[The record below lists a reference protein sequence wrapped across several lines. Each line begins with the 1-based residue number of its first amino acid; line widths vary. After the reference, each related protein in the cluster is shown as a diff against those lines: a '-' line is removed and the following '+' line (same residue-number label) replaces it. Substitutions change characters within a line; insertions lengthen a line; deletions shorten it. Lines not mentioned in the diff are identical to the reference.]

1 MKKTM
6 RIALL
11 LLCLAAALQLLPAT
25 ARASSEVPY
34 QTYTQDKWGNAIP
47 CPNGYLPTRS
57 IGGAQLGCG
66 NFNNAADMFY
76 SEARHE
82 IYIVDSGNARIVVL
96 SEDMDYLRE
105 YDGLIDGGEEY
116 VFSNPQGIFVQDD
129 GAMYIA
135 DMGNQQVVVASPE
148 GELLSV
154 LPTPQSNLLPD
165 NFNYQPTKVIV
176 DEKGRI
182 YILSKGTY
190 QGLIYLDT
198 DGSFIK
204 FFGANEVEM
213 TLQRQIQK
221 LWKSIL
227 SDKAASTMQ
236 SFNPIEYGNIFMG
249 EDGYIYATAAGT
261 ENATG
266 SGAKLVTK
274 LNPLGI
280 DCIPYN
286 WGGDILFSD
295 VTVDAN
301 GILTAL
307 DTRWGTVFQVDENG
321 AMLFTFGG
329 IGDQVGLFR
338 RPVSII
344 EVNEKLYVMDADKN
358 TVTEFELTEF
368 GSLVRQATALYDA
381 GLYLESIE
389 PWQEVARHDA
399 NFLLAYTGLGKAYY
413 QLKDYD
419 TAMYYFRLNG
429 SRSNYSL
436 AFREASLNRMR
447 DSFAYI
453 VLGIIALI
461 VVILVLRQV
470 LRRVDLKSLT
480 RRGKASAAGGE
491 EEKHEQG

>member
-1 MKKTM
+1 MKKTT

-11 LLCLAAALQLLPAT
+11 LLCLVVMLQALPTA

-34 QTYTQDKWGNAIP
+34 QTYTNDKWGNAIP

-76 SEARHE
+76 SKTMREV
-82 IYIVDSGNARIVVL
+82 YIVDSGNARIVVL

-105 YDGLIDGGEEY
+105 YDGLTGGGGEY
-116 VFSNPQGIFVQDD
+116 AFANPQGIFVQDD
-129 GAMYIA
+129 GTMYIA
-135 DMGNQQVVVASPE
+135 DMGNQQVVTASPE
-148 GELLSV
+148 GVLLSV

-182 YILSKGTY
+182 YILSQGTY

-204 FFGANEVEM
+204 FFGANEVQM

-249 EDGYIYATAAGT
+249 EDGYIYATAAGA
-261 ENATG
+261 EATG
-266 SGAKLVTK
+266 SGVKLVTK

-280 DCIPYN
+280 DCMPN
-286 WGGDILFSD
+286 RWGGSRLFSD
-295 VTVDAN
+295 VTVDEN
-301 GILTAL
+301 GIMTVL
-307 DTRWGTVFQVDENG
+307 DTRNGQIWQVTETSE
-321 AMLFTFGG
+321 LFTFGG

-344 EVNEKLYVMDADKN
+344 EANEKLYVMDADKN
-358 TVTEFELTEF
+358 TITEFELTEF

-389 PWQEVARHDA
+389 PWEGVARHNA
-399 NFLLAYTGLGKAYY
+399 NFQLAYIGLGKAYY

-419 TAMYYFRLNG
+419 TAMYYFNLAG
-429 SRSNYSL
+429 SRGNYSL

-461 VVILVLRQV
+461 VAVVVLRKV
-470 LRRVDLKSLT
+470 WRRVGGFRGLK
-480 RRGKASAAGGE
+480 RRAAASAAGGE
-491 EEKHEQG
+491 EEKHE

>member
-1 MKKTM
+1 MKKTT

-11 LLCLAAALQLLPAT
+11 LLCLAAALQALPTT

-34 QTYTQDKWGNAIP
+34 QTYTNDKWGNAIP

-66 NFNNAADMFY
+66 SFNNAADMFY
-76 SEARHE
+76 SKTMREV
-82 IYIVDSGNARIVVL
+82 YIVDSGNARIVVL

-105 YDGLIDGGEEY
+105 YDGLTGGGGEY
-116 VFSNPQGIFVQDD
+116 AFANPQGIFVQDD
-129 GAMYIA
+129 GTMYIA
-135 DMGNQQVVVASPE
+135 DMGNQQVVTASPE
-148 GELLSV
+148 GVLLSV

-213 TLQRQIQK
+213 TLQRQLLK

-236 SFNPIEYGNIFMG
+236 SFNPIEYGNMFMG

-261 ENATG
+261 ENNGTAV
-266 SGAKLVTK
+266 KLLTK

-280 DCIPYN
+280 DCIN
-286 WGGDILFSD
+286 FMSSGTLLFSD
-295 VTVDAN
+295 VA
-301 GILTAL
+301 
-307 DTRWGTVFQVDENG
+307 VDENG
-321 AMLFTFGG
+321 TITVMDSRNGLIYQIDESGNLLFTFGG
-329 IGDQVGLFR
+329 VGDQVGLFR

-358 TVTEFELTEF
+358 TITEFELTEF

-429 SRSNYSL
+429 SRYNYSM

-461 VVILVLRQV
+461 VAVLVLRKV
-470 LRRVDLKSLT
+470 LRRVDLRSLI
-480 RRGKASAAGGE
+480 RRGRLSAAAGK